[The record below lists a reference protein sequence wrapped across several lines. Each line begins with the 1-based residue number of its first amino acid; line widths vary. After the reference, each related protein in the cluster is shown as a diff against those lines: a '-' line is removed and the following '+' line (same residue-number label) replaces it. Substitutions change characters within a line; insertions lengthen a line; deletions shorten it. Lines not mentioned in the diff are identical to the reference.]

1 MTKQNITLP
10 NDKKVSDLLD
20 TLDDEQLSDSQTL
33 IEIMSEVSGEKPVM
47 WGSSIIGFGVAKY
60 KYASGREGEWM
71 RIGFSP
77 RKDKLSLYMSCD
89 ASQYK
94 DLLDE
99 MGKCGHGKGCIYIKK
114 LADVD
119 EQVLR
124 KLIKKAYDNDEWS
137 KLHQDK

>member
-1 MTKQNITLP
+1 MKENKTVA

-20 TLDDEQLSDSQTL
+20 TLGDEQLADSQTL
-33 IEIMSEVSGEKPVM
+33 IEIMQEITGEKPVM
-47 WGSSIIGFGVAKY
+47 WGSSIIGFGTAKY
-60 KYASGREGEWM
+60 KYASGREGVWM

-77 RKDKLSLYMSCD
+77 RKDQLSLYMSCD

-99 MGKCGHGKGCIYIKK
+99 MGECSHGKGCIYIKK

-119 EQVLR
+119 EKVLK
-124 KLIKKAYDNDEWS
+124 KLIKKAYDNDEWT